1 MGDMLSTGVT
11 GLLAFQQAL
20 DTISNNVSNVNT
32 PGYSVETANLIEN
45 PPNGSGQV
53 EPGNG
58 VAVSDISRSYNSYLD
73 QQTQAATSSF
83 NQFNTLSTLADTIN
97 NMFADPNTGLSATLQ
112 NLSQSLQTLAN
123 SPSSTSTRTAV
134 ISQLQSLV
142 AQYQGYQN
150 QFSQLNGQVNS
161 QLQSEASTVT
171 TLAQQIASLN
181 GQIQAASANGTGQA
195 PNNLL
200 DQRNNDID
208 QLSQHINVTT
218 LAQSNGTISVFIGTG
233 QALVVGST
241 ASTMSTT
248 ADQFNSNQLDVALT
262 SGNVTSDVTNQLTGG
277 TIGGMLQFRSQ
288 MLVPAENTLG
298 QSAVALTNLLNTQ
311 NAAGLDQNG
320 NIGGALLTVGGPQVL
335 SSSDNTGAATVTASI
350 TNVGAV
356 TTSNYDLELNG
367 ANWSL
372 INTQTGA
379 STALNA
385 AAGPGGTTVLT
396 GGAGLT
402 LTVTGAA
409 KSGDQFLVEP
419 TANAVGGFGLAT
431 TDPSTIAAAGPLV
444 TSANSAN
451 TGTGAITSATVPNTA
466 TWVRGNYT
474 ITIDAGN
481 TYTVTNNAGGAQVG
495 AGNYVSGTP
504 IVFNGISVTITG
516 TPATN
521 DSFSINDNAN
531 GVGDNSNALQLA
543 GVINQNVLDNGTAS
557 LAGAA
562 SAYVGT
568 IGLQTSQAQNG
579 TTAQQAVLNN
589 AQSAQQGVQGV
600 NLDVEAAQLVQY
612 QQAYQAAA
620 QVISTSTTLFDS
632 IINALNTSAP

>member
-112 NLSQSLQTLAN
+112 NLSLSLQTLAN
-123 SPSSTSTRTAV
+123 SPSSTSTRTAG

-350 TNVGAV
+350 TNVG
-356 TTSNYDLELNG
+356 
-367 ANWSL
+367 
-372 INTQTGA
+372 
-379 STALNA
+379 
-385 AAGPGGTTVLT
+385 
-396 GGAGLT
+396 
-402 LTVTGAA
+402 
-409 KSGDQFLVEP
+409 
-419 TANAVGGFGLAT
+419 
-431 TDPSTIAAAGPLV
+431 
-444 TSANSAN
+444 
-451 TGTGAITSATVPNTA
+451 
-466 TWVRGNYT
+466 
-474 ITIDAGN
+474 
-481 TYTVTNNAGGAQVG
+481 
-495 AGNYVSGTP
+495 
-504 IVFNGISVTITG
+504 
-516 TPATN
+516 
-521 DSFSINDNAN
+521 
-531 GVGDNSNALQLA
+531 
-543 GVINQNVLDNGTAS
+543 
-557 LAGAA
+557 
-562 SAYVGT
+562 
-568 IGLQTSQAQNG
+568 
-579 TTAQQAVLNN
+579 
-589 AQSAQQGVQGV
+589 
-600 NLDVEAAQLVQY
+600 
-612 QQAYQAAA
+612 
-620 QVISTSTTLFDS
+620 
-632 IINALNTSAP
+632 